1 MYHYT
6 LNILI
11 CSKEIVLAQWISQLS
26 FPERFTYHIE
36 SHLSPDKSQM
46 LQADLIITDPPARG
60 LKVLRAS
67 CKSGAILLCC
77 ATSETIAT
85 LPSIDFLSADNYL
98 EMPLDPRLT
107 VLRLQEVLET
117 IGTKKELWLHHNY
130 LDTMINSVPDM
141 IWFKD
146 ITGKHLS
153 VNDSF
158 AHTVNKSKAD
168 IAGKYHYY
176 IWDIPVEEYQKGEY
190 VCVETEDIVIEARQT
205 CLFME
210 KVKTRN
216 GMRQFKTYK
225 SPIFAED
232 NTTIIG
238 TVGVAHDVTDL
249 ENISTELEILLH
261 SIPFAVLL
269 SNAEDEIINLNQKF
283 EQCFAVDK
291 GQLLG
296 KSFSDW
302 EKKIFVNGFTTNVEG
317 YTEATVHV
325 SSTGDALTLEIHR
338 QTIYDV
344 FHNDVGDL
352 CIFRDVTRER
362 ALEQKLLQNLN
373 TDFLTGLFNRRYF
386 YQSILT
392 SLNGQMVS
400 LLYVDLDHFKEI
412 NDTYGHNMGDEAL
425 IHTAQILQNSFPNA
439 LIARLGGD
447 EFIVAL
453 LGDYTLFALEEMAQE
468 LLDRIRLVFDASEH
482 LNILS
487 ASIGIVQS
495 LHPNLE
501 IDIDLLIHQSDI
513 ALYEAKKNGKNCYRV
528 YHPTK

>member
-1 MYHYT
+1 MYHHT

-11 CSKEIVLAQWISQLS
+11 CSKEAALAQWISQLS
-26 FPERFTYHIE
+26 FPESFTYHIE
-36 SHLSPDKSQM
+36 NQLSPNKSQLM
-46 LQADLIITDPPARG
+46 QANLIITDPPAQG
-60 LKVLRAS
+60 LEALRAS

-85 LPSIDFLSADNYL
+85 LPSTEFLSVDNYL
-98 EMPLDPRLT
+98 ETPLDPRLT
-107 VLRLQEVLET
+107 VLRLQAVLEAFW
-117 IGTKKELWLHHNY
+117 TKKELWLHRNY
-130 LDTMINSVPDM
+130 LDTVINSVPDM

-146 ITGKHLS
+146 ITGKHLN

-190 VCVETEDIVIEARQT
+190 VCVETEDVVVEARQT

-225 SPIFAED
+225 SPIFEED
-232 NTTIIG
+232 NITIIG

-261 SIPFAVLL
+261 SIPFAALL
-269 SNAEDEIINLNQKF
+269 SNADDEIINLNQKF
-283 EQCFAVDK
+283 EQCFSVDK
-291 GQLLG
+291 RYLLG
-296 KSFSDW
+296 QSFSDW
-302 EKKIFVNGFTTNVEG
+302 EKKIFVDGFTTNAEG
-317 YTEATVHV
+317 YTEATVCIAT
-325 SSTGDALTLEIHR
+325 TGAKLTLEIHR

-344 FHNDVGDL
+344 FHNDVGDF

-386 YQSILT
+386 YQSIIKNM
-392 SLNGQMVS
+392 NGQMVN

-425 IHTAQILQNSFPNA
+425 IRTAQILQSYFPDA

-453 LGDYTLFALEEMAQE
+453 LGDYTLIDLEEMAQG
-468 LLDRIRLVFDASEH
+468 LLDRIRLVFDTSEH

-487 ASIGIVQS
+487 ASIGIAQS
-495 LHPNLE
+495 IPPNLE
-501 IDIDLLIHQSDI
+501 IDIDVLIHQSDI
-513 ALYEAKKNGKNCYRV
+513 ALYDAKKNGKNCYRV
-528 YHPTK
+528 YLPSQ